1 MTIPNGF
8 STTDRDTH
16 TRHTQLYSSFSG
28 ADLSEVGFVGPDP
41 AVLIVFSSS
50 QPVLPHTAV
59 CLVCGEAGKE
69 DTVDHEED
77 KFNLMLM
84 ECSICNEIAHPNC
97 LKVSCCR
104 RRCRHR
110 RRHRPAVN
118 ILFCSL

>member
-1 MTIPNGF
+1 MASAPRTETN
-8 STTDRDTH
+8 TH
-16 TRHTQLYSSFSG
+16 TELYLSFSG
-28 ADLSEVGFVGPDP
+28 AALSEVGCVGLDP
-41 AVLIVFSSS
+41 AVLILLSSS

-97 LKVSCCR
+97 LKVSCGR
-104 RRCRHR
+104 YRRCCHK
-110 RRHRPAVN
+110 PAVN
-118 ILFCSL
+118 VLFCSL